1 MEDQAID
8 GHAPLTPFGN
18 CSLELYVVVVVIR
31 AGPGL
36 YRSPHHIHC
45 RQPGGFLGSS
55 CLAPRE
61 NTSAA
66 KTGTLGGG
74 MVHKDVAS
82 PMAPK
87 TLLLPRV
94 GVPRPVEGHGDGLQ
108 VLPVTIRETFV

>member
-18 CSLELYVVVVVIR
+18 CSLELYVVVVIIR

-36 YRSPHHIHC
+36 YRAPHHIHC
-45 RQPGGFLGSS
+45 RQPGGFLGSG

-66 KTGTLGGG
+66 KTGLLGGG

-87 TLLLPRV
+87 THLLPRV
-94 GVPRPVEGHGDGLQ
+94 GVAMPVEGHFHDF
-108 VLPVTIRETFV
+108 PVTMADTFC

>member
-1 MEDQAID
+1 M
-8 GHAPLTPFGN
+8 PSKPP
-18 CSLELYVVVVVIR
+18 SYVKPR
-31 AGPGL
+31 PNFK
-36 YRSPHHIHC
+36 RIHY
-45 RQPGGFLGSS
+45 LGSG

-74 MVHKDVAS
+74 MVHEDVAS

-94 GVPRPVEGHGDGLQ
+94 GVAMPVEGHFHDF
-108 VLPVTIRETFV
+108 PVTMADTFC